1 MNSISPT
8 FFRTLFV
15 SMILISVPIT
25 GFAETKYVIDEHYF
39 PVRSGKGNEFRI
51 IKSLKSGTAVEVTQ
65 KDKDTDWVRIQ
76 IPPDIEGWIEDRYLI
91 STPSAKEQLDKL
103 QSMLKRMK
111 ESGSSQ
117 QSRLIEMEQKIES
130 LTSEKQTLTRTNAAL
145 DQELKKIKELSKNAI
160 RLDRTNNELIQKNQQ
175 LEVDL
180 EQMTVERDK
189 LKNDNRNTG
198 LKLGALIL
206 IAGVILGMV
215 APMLRPSKRDT
226 GWS

>member
-1 MNSISPT
+1 MNTRTPT
-8 FFRTLFV
+8 IFLTLFV
-15 SMILISVPIT
+15 SIVITGVPIT
-25 GFAETKYVIDEHYF
+25 SYAETKYVIDEHYF

-51 IKSLKSGTAVEVTQ
+51 VKSLKSGAAVDVT
-65 KDKDTDWVRIQ
+65 KKSKGSDWVRIQ
-76 IPPDIEGWIEDRYLI
+76 TPSGIEGWIEDRYLRP
-91 STPSAKEQLDKL
+91 TPSAKKQLAKI

-130 LTSEKQTLTRTNAAL
+130 LESEKQTLTRTSTSL
-145 DQELKKIKELSKNAI
+145 DKELKKVKELSKNAI

-175 LEVDL
+175 FEVDL

-189 LKNDNRNTG
+189 LKHDNRNTG

-215 APMLRPSKRDT
+215 APMVRPSKKDT

>member
-1 MNSISPT
+1 MNSISPA

-15 SMILISVPIT
+15 GMILISVPIT
-25 GFAETKYVIDEHYF
+25 GYAETKYVIDEHYF
-39 PVRSGKGNEFRI
+39 PARSGKGNEFRI
-51 IKSLKSGTAVEVTQ
+51 VKSLKSGTAVEVTQ
-65 KDKDTDWVRIQ
+65 KDKDWVRIQ
-76 IPPDIEGWIEDRYLI
+76 ISPDIEGWIEDRFLI

-130 LTSEKQTLTRTNAAL
+130 LTSEKQTLTRTSAAL

-189 LKNDNRNTG
+189 LKNDSRNTG